1 MFLSSRG
8 GKDVLDILL
17 TANLTEIKALHVVG
31 VFLIIYIDKASVSPW
46 KAVLLYRNGSERRSV
61 LSID

>member
-1 MFLSSRG
+1 MFSPSRG
-8 GKDVLDILL
+8 GKDVLDVLL
-17 TANLTEIKALHVVG
+17 MASLTEIKALHVVG
-31 VFLIIYIDKASVSPW
+31 VFFIIYIDKASVNPW